1 MNAQEQAL
9 KLARGSYQRNLIL
22 GRETLGGSTLR
33 GKAKTYS
40 GRYDQSARNLIS
52 RLKENDVPFEIKL
65 GPRGGWHSATLEFDN
80 EMSTV

>member
-22 GRETLGGSTLR
+22 GHETLGGSTLR

-40 GRYDQSARNLIS
+40 GRYNQSARNLIA
-52 RLKENDVPFEIKL
+52 RLKANGIDYKINL
-65 GPRGGWHSATLEFDN
+65 GPRGGWCSATLEFV
-80 EMSTV
+80 S